1 MSLTT
6 ITVLFTAIV
15 TDSIFTVSGN
25 KQFLSYPSDN
35 ISIQKGRNLDLIW
48 KYKLPPNQDPEEMS
62 FGICTRRGGIINK
75 RLVNIKATDEV
86 RVSSQGRFTYKGRL
100 SNSGYVQITL
110 HKVTLDDARL
120 YGIQI
125 FIKMSRVDYF
135 VPLTDY
141 FRLSVYELPRI
152 THITKNITV
161 NEGTLV
167 KLTCRS
173 LGHPKPTITWYRH
186 SHSMKESEN
195 LSLNV
200 GLDSQGMYVCKAV
213 NRYGSDQREVIIAVK
228 TDVEENTTKPTTI
241 TTPSKKVSTGSDF
254 FNDTTSKS
262 VTRTT
267 LKSVTR
273 PVSKNVTHGTS
284 KSLTRVLSKSVTRA
298 ASKSSTHLV
307 SKNVTLAVSKNITAK
322 SPQLL
327 IYIIIL
333 GVVTAVAAFVIAM
346 VTVKLCTRKKR
357 KRKVKSKRISSIQKS
372 MKDEDESTE
381 QNDTDECDPTSF
393 PVSLDVIE
401 GVSHFRQFELP
412 CIIHHSLTPGMIS
425 FGHTTERQPSLPHVG
440 MSRDMTSSA
449 DDGENKIH
457 LYEDI
462 ESMGSRVTHQAA
474 VGENVQK
481 KTRRLKPSDEPSKD
495 ASDIMATCSGM
506 AKGISNSHSFSAKDI
521 SDNSGYWD
529 KAKLSR
535 KRLPQPTP
543 SEDESRLYSKL
554 WGRQTVTECEKISK
568 DISGNSGYW
577 DKAKMARMC
586 SPQATPSEDE
596 SRIYSKLY
604 RKQIVTE
611 CEIPPANV
619 KLLMRIGSGSFGQVW
634 KGSICGKAV
643 AVKMLNA
650 DASPL
655 DKKDLLSELEVMK
668 SLKTHPNVV
677 KLKGC
682 ITTSAVK
689 CNGATFYPPM
699 VFLEL
704 VPYGDLLGYL
714 RKGRGEDDTYYNSRE
729 IKSPKVIDAK
739 QLFSFSLDV
748 ARGMDFLSENKI
760 VHRDL
765 AARNVLVGDKLRCK
779 ITDFGMARVLN
790 NQDIYTK
797 RTNGLLPVKW
807 MSLESLLYQKYTTKS
822 DVWSFG
828 VVLYEIFT
836 LGGRPY
842 ADMRG
847 IEVLEMIKSGK
858 RLSKPP
864 HICDKLWSFGVVLY
878 EIFTLGGRPYAD
890 MRGIEVLEMIKSG
903 KRLSKPPHICD
914 KLYTLMLQC
923 WSANPS
929 RRPSFSSLSNNMA
942 HLAKDTQ
949 KLVNLKE
956 YNQHLYAN
964 ISTLERPTVDD
975 L

>member
-1 MSLTT
+1 MKLERQAFVHAAAVLSL
-6 ITVLFTAIV
+6 L
-15 TDSIFTVSGN
+15 TVSGN
-25 KQFLSYPSDN
+25 RQFISYHGNS
-35 ISIQKGRNLDLIW
+35 ISTQEGRNLVLNW
-48 KYKLPPNQDPEEMS
+48 KYKLNSNRESEEMS
-62 FGICTRRGGIINK
+62 FGIWNPLGIISRKLLN
-75 RLVNIKATDEV
+75 VKATDK
-86 RVSSQGRFTYKGRL
+86 VSSQGRFTYKGLL
-100 SNSGYVQITL
+100 SRNSGYINITL
-110 HKVTLDDARL
+110 HNVTRHDENL

-125 FIKMSRVDYF
+125 FLKMSAEGF
-135 VPLTDY
+135 SFLPLKDSFT
-141 FRLSVYELPRI
+141 LSVYALPRI
-152 THITKNITV
+152 THITKNMTV
-161 NEGTLV
+161 QEGSIVT
-167 KLTCRS
+167 LTCKAR
-173 LGHPKPTITWYRH
+173 GHPKPTTTWYRH
-186 SHSMKESEN
+186 RNSMKQSEN

-200 GLDSQGMYVCKAV
+200 GFDSQGMYVCKAV
-213 NRYGSDQREVIIAVK
+213 NRYGSDQRAVIITVK
-228 TDVEENTTKPTTI
+228 T
-241 TTPSKKVSTGSDF
+241 
-254 FNDTTSKS
+254 
-262 VTRTT
+262 
-267 LKSVTR
+267 
-273 PVSKNVTHGTS
+273 
-284 KSLTRVLSKSVTRA
+284 
-298 ASKSSTHLV
+298 
-307 SKNVTLAVSKNITAK
+307 VSKNITAK

-333 GVVTAVAAFVIAM
+333 GVVTVAAALVIAM
-346 VTVKLCTRKKR
+346 VTVKLCARQKR

-372 MKDEDESTE
+372 MKDEDESRE

-412 CIIHHSLTPGMIS
+412 CIIHHSLTPAMIS
-425 FGHTTERQPSLPHVG
+425 FGHTTERQPSLQHVG

-449 DDGENKIH
+449 DEGENKIH

-462 ESMGSRVTHQAA
+462 ESMRSRVTHQAA
-474 VGENVQK
+474 VAENIQK
-481 KTRRLKPSDEPSKD
+481 RTRRLKPSDDPSKD
-495 ASDIMATCSGM
+495 VGRRSSEKTSTLISLCIDASDSVATCSGM
-506 AKGISNSHSFSAKDI
+506 AKGNSNSHSLTAKDI

-529 KAKLSR
+529 KARMAR
-535 KRLPQPTP
+535 KCLPQATP
-543 SEDESRLYSKL
+543 SEIESRIYSKL
-554 WGRQTVTECEKISK
+554 WGKQISTECEKISK
-568 DISGNSGYW
+568 DISDNSGYW

-596 SRIYSKLY
+596 SRIYSKLWG
-604 RKQIVTE
+604 KQIVVE

-864 HICDKLWSFGVVLY
+864 HICDKL
-878 EIFTLGGRPYAD
+878 
-890 MRGIEVLEMIKSG
+890 
-903 KRLSKPPHICD
+903 
-914 KLYTLMLQC
+914 YTLMLQC

-929 RRPSFSSLSNNMA
+929 RRPSFSSLSNIMA
-942 HLAKDTQ
+942 QLAKDTQ
-949 KLVNLKE
+949 KFVNLKE

-964 ISTLERPTVDD
+964 ISTLEPPTVDD

>member
-1 MSLTT
+1 MKLERQAFVHAAAVLSL
-6 ITVLFTAIV
+6 L
-15 TDSIFTVSGN
+15 TVSGN
-25 KQFLSYPSDN
+25 RQFISYHGNS
-35 ISIQKGRNLDLIW
+35 ISTQEGRNLVLNW
-48 KYKLPPNQDPEEMS
+48 KYKLNSNRESEEMS
-62 FGICTRRGGIINK
+62 FGIWNPLGIISRKLLN
-75 RLVNIKATDEV
+75 VKATDK
-86 RVSSQGRFTYKGRL
+86 VSSQGRFTYKGLL
-100 SNSGYVQITL
+100 SRNSGYINITL
-110 HKVTLDDARL
+110 HNVTRHDENL

-125 FIKMSRVDYF
+125 FLKMSAEGF
-135 VPLTDY
+135 SFLPLKDSFT
-141 FRLSVYELPRI
+141 LSVYALPRI
-152 THITKNITV
+152 THITKNMTV
-161 NEGTLV
+161 QEGSIVT
-167 KLTCRS
+167 LTCKAR
-173 LGHPKPTITWYRH
+173 GHPKPTTTWYRH
-186 SHSMKESEN
+186 RNSMKQSEN

-200 GLDSQGMYVCKAV
+200 GFDSQGMYVCKAV
-213 NRYGSDQREVIIAVK
+213 NRYGSDQRAVIITVK
-228 TDVEENTTKPTTI
+228 T
-241 TTPSKKVSTGSDF
+241 VSFGSDILS
-254 FNDTTSKS
+254 DTTSKS
-262 VTRTT
+262 IARPVSKSVTRPVP
-267 LKSVTR
+267 KSVTR
-273 PVSKNVTHGTS
+273 PVSKSVTHGTS
-284 KSLTRVLSKSVTRA
+284 KSLTRILSKSVTRA
-298 ASKSSTHLV
+298 ASKSSTHSV
-307 SKNVTLAVSKNITAK
+307 SKNVTLSVSKNITAK

-333 GVVTAVAAFVIAM
+333 GVVTVAAALVIAM
-346 VTVKLCTRKKR
+346 VTVKLCARQKR

-372 MKDEDESTE
+372 MKDEDESRE

-412 CIIHHSLTPGMIS
+412 CIIHHSLTPAMIS
-425 FGHTTERQPSLPHVG
+425 FGHTTERQPSLQHVG

-449 DDGENKIH
+449 DEGENKIH

-462 ESMGSRVTHQAA
+462 ESMRSRVTHQAA
-474 VGENVQK
+474 VAENIQK
-481 KTRRLKPSDEPSKD
+481 RTRRLKPSDDPSKD
-495 ASDIMATCSGM
+495 ASDSVATCSGM
-506 AKGISNSHSFSAKDI
+506 AKGNSNSHSLTAKDI

-529 KAKLSR
+529 KARMAR
-535 KRLPQPTP
+535 KCLPQATP
-543 SEDESRLYSKL
+543 SEIESRIYSKL
-554 WGRQTVTECEKISK
+554 WGKQISTECEKISK
-568 DISGNSGYW
+568 DISDNSGYW

-596 SRIYSKLY
+596 SRIYSKLWG
-604 RKQIVTE
+604 KQIVVE

-864 HICDKLWSFGVVLY
+864 HICDKL
-878 EIFTLGGRPYAD
+878 
-890 MRGIEVLEMIKSG
+890 
-903 KRLSKPPHICD
+903 
-914 KLYTLMLQC
+914 YTLMLQC

-929 RRPSFSSLSNNMA
+929 RRPSFSSLSNIMA
-942 HLAKDTQ
+942 QLAKDTQ
-949 KLVNLKE
+949 KFVNLKE

-964 ISTLERPTVDD
+964 ISTLEPPTVDD